1 MLSVLSIVVQVVL
14 VSANG
19 QENELVVDVN
29 GGSHGIIKDESHHRG
44 LNSPQ
49 HGSRSM
55 NGTPTSSHSSLLAD
69 GSNAGPIELITAD
82 LKPAMYTTQIFTSM
96 PPNHGNTSES
106 PSPIPY
112 SEHGGQYA
120 QTLTGTYTNPR
131 PTAPTFAISDSYYRE
146 YFTVAGAGGGAGGG
160 AATPEP
166 MSYSSQVRQNQLG
179 TYVDGQ
185 ENGAGSGVS
194 TANFVERYVRQ
205 SSAYHASK
213 GVIAAATAAGLTVDL
228 PSPDS
233 GIGADAITPRDQNTL
248 QQVRNKYNY
257 STLGTA
263 FMQLTSFTWQLLTL
277 TMLAGILLTINK

>member
-1 MLSVLSIVVQVVL
+1 MNTLKYSRLGTNILFSPQVVL
-14 VSANG
+14 VSSNG
-19 QENELVVDVN
+19 QDSDLVVDVN
-29 GGSHGIIKDESHHRG
+29 NAHGVIKDESHHHRG

-82 LKPAMYTTQIFTSM
+82 SLKPAMYTTQIFTSM
-96 PPNHGNTSES
+96 PTNHGSASGS

-112 SEHGGQYA
+112 SEHGTQYS
-120 QTLTGTYTNPR
+120 QTLSGSYGNSRNAAAFT
-131 PTAPTFAISDSYYRE
+131 ISDPYYRE
-146 YFTVAGAGGGAGGG
+146 YFTTVAGGN
-160 AATPEP
+160 ATPEP
-166 MSYSSQVRQNQLG
+166 ATYTTQVRQNQLG
-179 TYVDGQ
+179 AYV
-185 ENGAGSGVS
+185 ESPETSGSAVA

-205 SSAYHASK
+205 SSAYHNK

-248 QQVRNKYNY
+248 QQVCYVV
-257 STLGTA
+257 
-263 FMQLTSFTWQLLTL
+263 
-277 TMLAGILLTINK
+277 

>member
-1 MLSVLSIVVQVVL
+1 MPTIKHESTCINTRIGTIMLSLPQVVL
-14 VSANG
+14 LSNG
-19 QENELVVDVN
+19 QDDLVVDVN
-29 GGSHGIIKDESHHRG
+29 NAHGVIKDEIHQHRG

-82 LKPAMYTTQIFTSM
+82 GLKPAMYTTQIFTSM
-96 PPNHGNTSES
+96 PTNHGSASGS

-112 SEHGGQYA
+112 SEHATQYS
-120 QTLTGTYTNPR
+120 QTLSGSYGNSR
-131 PTAPTFAISDSYYRE
+131 SSASAFAISDPYYRE
-146 YFTVAGAGGGAGGG
+146 YFTTVAGG

-166 MSYSSQVRQNQLG
+166 TYTTQVRQNTLG
-179 TYVDGQ
+179 AYV
-185 ENGAGSGVS
+185 ESPESSGSAVA

-205 SSAYHASK
+205 SSAYHSK
-213 GVIAAATAAGLTVDL
+213 GVIAAATGLTVDL

-248 QQVRNKYNY
+248 QQVGRE
-257 STLGTA
+257 
-263 FMQLTSFTWQLLTL
+263 
-277 TMLAGILLTINK
+277 I